1 MKITIIVEGRT
12 EKVFIPQLRSFLVTR
27 LSGRMPTIHPN
38 VYNGRIP
45 KKNKLKK
52 VVENQ
57 FYGKASSDHVIA
69 LTDVYTGTNPPE
81 FKDADD
87 ARSQMRAWVGSDQ
100 RFHPHAAQFEF
111 EAWLLPYWN
120 RIQQLAHHNQATPS
134 GNPESINHNNPPA
147 RRIADIFSRGGC
159 RNHYSKT
166 RDAPRILQGQDLSV
180 SINQCPEL
188 KELVN
193 TILSV
198 CGGQRIP

>member
-1 MKITIIVEGRT
+1 MKIALIVEGKT
-12 EKVFIPQLRSFLVTR
+12 EKAFVPHLIIFLETR
-27 LSGRMPTIHPN
+27 LSGRMPAIHTN
-38 VYNGRIP
+38 VYNGRVP
-45 KKNKLKK
+45 KEEKLRR
-52 VVENQ
+52 VVGNQ
-57 FYGKASSDHVIA
+57 FLGKNPSDLVIA
-69 LTDVYTGTNPPE
+69 LTDVYTGPAPHD
-81 FKDADD
+81 FHDASD
-87 ARSQMRAWVGSDQ
+87 AKAKMKAWVGNEH
-100 RFHPHAAQFEF
+100 RFHPHAAQYEF
-111 EAWLLPYWN
+111 EAWLLPYWD
-120 RIQQLAHHNQATPS
+120 RIQRLARHGQAAPP
-134 GNPESINHNNPPA
+134 GDPESINHNNPPA